1 MVRRHPLAPLDG
13 MRQHHIMI
21 TEIAQITI
29 DPAQAQAFEHAVA
42 QASDIFRAAAGCR
55 GMRLERMIEDPA
67 KYTLRIQWDSVED
80 HMVTFRNSEGFQA
93 WRALASPFF
102 VAAPIVEHSREVLH
116 GF

>member
-1 MVRRHPLAPLDG
+1 
-13 MRQHHIMI
+13 MI
-21 TEIAQITI
+21 IEIALITI
-29 DPAQAQAFEHAVA
+29 DPTQAHAFEHAVA
-42 QASDIFRAAAGCR
+42 QARDIFQTAEGCR

-67 KYTLRIQWDSVED
+67 KYMLRIQWDSLEH

-102 VAAPIVEHSREVLH
+102 VAAPVVEHSREVLH